1 MSLSIFLVIYK
12 TVETLL
18 PDKLNLVKAD
28 IEPITVFN
36 EGTQLSSLILT
47 ASRGYGPIQEMPP
60 ELVLAYD
67 FTVLPTEK
75 SDIW

>member
-1 MSLSIFLVIYK
+1 M
-12 TVETLL
+12 
-18 PDKLNLVKAD
+18 VKVD

-36 EGTQLSSLILT
+36 EATLLSSLKLI